1 MELKPEQL
9 AARGTTEPLHPV
21 YLIAGP
27 ETLRVLEAADA
38 VRAQAR
44 AQGIGE
50 REVFDADGR
59 DFDWGQL
66 EASFNA
72 PSGVSSDGLNTTVSP
87 ASRAGTMWPLGRWP
101 GKL

>member
-50 REVFDADGR
+50 REV
-59 DFDWGQL
+59 
-66 EASFNA
+66 
-72 PSGVSSDGLNTTVSP
+72 
-87 ASRAGTMWPLGRWP
+87 
-101 GKL
+101 

>member
-9 AARGTTEPLHPV
+9 AARGITEPLHPV

-72 PSGVSSDGLNTTVSP
+72 PS
-87 ASRAGTMWPLGRWP
+87 
-101 GKL
+101 